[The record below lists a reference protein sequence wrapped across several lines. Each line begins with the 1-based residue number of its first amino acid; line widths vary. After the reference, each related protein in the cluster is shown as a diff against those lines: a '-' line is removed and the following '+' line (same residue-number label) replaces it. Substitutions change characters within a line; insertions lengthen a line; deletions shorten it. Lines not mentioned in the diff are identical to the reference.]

1 MWRLVRQQNAIG
13 AAILIVAFAFRVSAQ
28 EAAPDLAT
36 AHAQAMAEF
45 QAGNFAKAATDLEAL
60 VARVEATP
68 QVEPIFYTI
77 GSAYFNAEN
86 YPKAIAAFKNYQAK
100 FPKGAHAAGV
110 AFANAQSNLLS
121 KNFKDAA
128 AQMAALENDPQLRE
142 QALIFEA
149 EAFKAT
155 GKNDEAIRALEKLVG
170 TEIRTNDTMRGA
182 TMLAQLF
189 AQKGDGNKALQ
200 TLEAIHQ
207 KIALADNI
215 IELNALTIDLG
226 DKFYGKQQ
234 FKEALACYRYAYPRD
249 QIIHLQ
255 NDRIASMQRRIEQNL
270 AAVRANPADIAQLA
284 PANNQL
290 KQSIAN
296 AQKLLAEFEKVP
308 SITPAIY
315 LRLGR
320 CFYELDRKWEAIVV
334 NQEILDRFKEGPE
347 REPALF
353 GLIVALAD
361 VNQAQRAQERCQ
373 QYLKDFAT
381 GPNAAT
387 VGYLLGA
394 VALQAGDPKAAEAH
408 FNRILET
415 QPKSTFREQIRY
427 LLGNAKFTAG
437 AYDDAIKEYNKYLSD
452 FPKGASAEDVKYRIA
467 LCALFAGKY
476 QEAMN
481 QLQDYI
487 AKHPSGSFLPDAK
500 YRLAVCKYAASL
512 YDEVIADCQAWEKQF
527 PSNPQ
532 LGEVLALLGDAYAAS
547 DRESAAIPVYIRSY
561 QTATTDEV
569 LNYSLFAASK
579 LLQKQSAWDKVGE
592 LFSGFVKDKPDNPT
606 VVSALYW
613 IGKAKAHEGKI
624 DEAKQLSAD
633 TIKKYIADPTRDAVE
648 PLITQLAQLC
658 VKKKPVIAADADSG
672 SETSSTPGSTP
683 PATTDPGAELDGLLA
698 SPANEESATAKA
710 RILYAKAE
718 LARLRKQSVEEEKNI
733 AQIASEFKPE
743 DLSPLLLGAVGDYLL
758 SKGKFDPAAAFYQRL
773 MDEFPKSQMVDFAF
787 YGLGEIAYQKKD
799 FPKALRYFTDGSE
812 KIAAVQKLKDI
823 SVGRAKTL
831 LVLGKLDE
839 AQKGFEQV
847 ASVREW
853 RGEAT
858 AFSVYSLGQIAAKRG
873 QWAEANAYFQRVYVG
888 YQKFLPWVAKAYIA
902 SGESFE
908 KLGKTQEAT
917 NTYRELLRNE
927 KLANF
932 TEAIEARKRLEAL
945 GQGS

>member
-60 VARVEATP
+60 VARVEVTP

-110 AFANAQSNLLS
+110 AFAIAQSNLLS